1 MDIRKIN
8 ENEYEVQ
15 IYVWSAPCDE
25 DYICGHI
32 KLQTESKGGGDLR
45 CWGFHPIG
53 GMSPLGSHD
62 LRMICVAIERLN
74 GGLYKG
80 GE

>member
-32 KLQTESKGGGDLR
+32 KLLRGAKGVSYLR
-45 CWGFHPIG
+45 YWMFHPIG
-53 GMSPLGSHD
+53 GISPLRSHD

-74 GGLYKG
+74 GDLYKG
-80 GE
+80 VE